1 MSILRSC
8 LFLFWINKIFH
19 ILLACLI
26 LISSV
31 GLIWNDSVFYIR
43 LLYIFPM
50 AFAIYSCGR
59 VVGILNNIY
68 LSKGYSNFLLY
79 VISLYSTLLT
89 IFCFLSLL
97 QLPTIM
103 SIILFFLLNSII
115 MVLLS
120 STGKI
125 SNTVILILVYVL
137 FLLKVFI
144 SI

>member
-59 VVGILNNIY
+59 VVGILNNVY

-79 VISLYSTLLT
+79 VISLYSTRLT

>member
-50 AFAIYSCGR
+50 AFAIYSCGQ
-59 VVGILNNIY
+59 VVGILNNVY

>member
-59 VVGILNNIY
+59 VVGILNNVY
-68 LSKGYSNFLLY
+68 LSKSYSNFLLY

>member
-59 VVGILNNIY
+59 VVGILNNVY

-79 VISLYSTLLT
+79 VISLYSILLT

>member
-59 VVGILNNIY
+59 VVGILNNVY

-120 STGKI
+120 STRKI

>member
-8 LFLFWINKIFH
+8 LFLFWTNKIFH

-59 VVGILNNIY
+59 VVGILNNVY

>member
-59 VVGILNNIY
+59 VVGILNNVY
-68 LSKGYSNFLLY
+68 LSKGYSNFFI
-79 VISLYSTLLT
+79 VRNFSVLYSIHYLLLFIIAAT
-89 IFCFLSLL
+89 TNYYVDNTFLSA
-97 QLPTIM
+97 
-103 SIILFFLLNSII
+103 
-115 MVLLS
+115 
-120 STGKI
+120 
-125 SNTVILILVYVL
+125 
-137 FLLKVFI
+137 
-144 SI
+144 

>member
-1 MSILRSC
+1 MNILRSC

-43 LLYIFPM
+43 LMYIFPM

-59 VVGILNNIY
+59 VVGILNNVY

-79 VISLYSTLLT
+79 VISLYSILLT